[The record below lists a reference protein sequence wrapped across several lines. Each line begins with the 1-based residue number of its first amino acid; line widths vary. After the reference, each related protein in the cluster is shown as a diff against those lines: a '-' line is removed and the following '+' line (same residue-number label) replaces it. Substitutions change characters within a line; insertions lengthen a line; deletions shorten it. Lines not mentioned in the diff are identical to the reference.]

1 MGSFGLVFYGPYQ
14 HYWYKALESFFPMK
28 NAAHFLTKVTL
39 NQLLLA
45 PVVLGVVFSWNLV
58 LQGQAGDIVPKIK
71 RDLVPS
77 MINGWKFWVPAASIN
92 FWLIPLPQQ
101 VLYMSCCGVLWTA
114 YLSFSSSMPA
124 QRE

>member
-1 MGSFGLVFYGPYQ
+1 MSAPVPDLQVLACR
-14 HYWYKALESFFPMK
+14 ALESFFPMK

-77 MINGWKFWVPAASIN
+77 MINGEWQADRRNTPGTLWWPLLVGRVPLQI
-92 FWLIPLPQQ
+92 
-101 VLYMSCCGVLWTA
+101 CCSTCV
-114 YLSFSSSMPA
+114 
-124 QRE
+124 R